1 MPLLSEPFSA
11 RRSIYGFIDRQNLP
25 GLFRTFDFVAPDSS
39 APQRLQTTVPQ
50 QALYLLNGSF
60 IRQQTAATAA
70 RVLSMKDASNQITS
84 EQQVDALYQT
94 VLSRHATPDEV
105 ELGREYL
112 REMSLGKV
120 STSGSTAADSSAA
133 FDSWH
138 EYVQALLLSNEF
150 CFVD

>member
-1 MPLLSEPFSA
+1 MAYFKNLLILTRNE
-11 RRSIYGFIDRQNLP
+11 
-25 GLFRTFDFVAPDSS
+25 
-39 APQRLQTTVPQ
+39 
-50 QALYLLNGSF
+50 
-60 IRQQTAATAA
+60 
-70 RVLSMKDASNQITS
+70 ITS